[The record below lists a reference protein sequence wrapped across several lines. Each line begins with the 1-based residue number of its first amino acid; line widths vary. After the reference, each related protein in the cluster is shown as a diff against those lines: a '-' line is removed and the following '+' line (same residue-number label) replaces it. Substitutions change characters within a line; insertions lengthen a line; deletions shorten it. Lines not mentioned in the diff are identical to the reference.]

1 MGVYMLFFQFV
12 SVCVCV
18 RICTEMRVAASL
30 FISIRRV
37 LCVDVCEKGVR
48 TDIRGWKN
56 TPKTTAPSKLRA
68 AM

>member
-1 MGVYMLFFQFV
+1 MCVYAFL
-12 SVCVCV
+12 SVCMCVCV
-18 RICTEMRVAASL
+18 QMRVAASL
-30 FISIRRV
+30 FVSVRRV

-56 TPKTTAPSKLRA
+56 TPKTAAPSKLRA